1 MKIVVQR
8 VKDANLSVD
17 GKVVSEIGKGI
28 VAYVCFTESDSGK
41 KELFDWATTKLINLR
56 IFEDENGKTNLSAN
70 DVKGEFLLV
79 SQFTLAGDAS
89 HGNRP
94 SFIAAMKWGEAKAMF
109 DEFGEKFKNAYGY
122 KTAFGV
128 FGADM
133 TICQT
138 NDGPFTLILEK
149 TL

>member
-17 GKVVSEIGKGI
+17 GKVVSEIGKGM
-28 VAYVCFTESDSGK
+28 VAYVCFTEADSGK

-94 SFIAAMKWGEAKAMF
+94 SFIAAMKWDEAKAMF
-109 DEFGEKFKNAYGY
+109 DEFGEKFKNAYSY

-133 TICQT
+133 TIRQT

-149 TL
+149 TI

>member
-8 VKDANLSVD
+8 VKGANLSVD

-28 VAYVCFTESDSGK
+28 VAYVCFTEADSGK

-94 SFIAAMKWGEAKAMF
+94 SFITAMKWDEAKAMF

-133 TICQT
+133 TIRQT

>member
-1 MKIVVQR
+1 
-8 VKDANLSVD
+8 
-17 GKVVSEIGKGI
+17 
-28 VAYVCFTESDSGK
+28 
-41 KELFDWATTKLINLR
+41 
-56 IFEDENGKTNLSAN
+56 
-70 DVKGEFLLV
+70 
-79 SQFTLAGDAS
+79 
-89 HGNRP
+89 
-94 SFIAAMKWGEAKAMF
+94 MKWDEAKAMF

-149 TL
+149 TI

>member
-17 GKVVSEIGKGI
+17 GKVVSEIGKGM
-28 VAYVCFTESDSGK
+28 VAYVCFTEADSGK

-56 IFEDENGKTNLSAN
+56 IFEDENGKTILSAN

-94 SFIAAMKWGEAKAMF
+94 SCIAAMKWDEAKAMF
-109 DEFGEKFKNAYGY
+109 GEFGEKFKNAYSY

-133 TICQT
+133 TIRQT

-149 TL
+149 TI

>member
-17 GKVVSEIGKGI
+17 GKVVSEIGKGM
-28 VAYVCFTESDSGK
+28 VAYVCFTEFDSGK
-41 KELFDWATTKLINLR
+41 KELFDWVIAKLINLR

-94 SFIAAMKWGEAKAMF
+94 SFITAMKWDEAKAMF
-109 DEFGEKFKNAYGY
+109 DEFGEKFKIAYGY

-133 TICQT
+133 TIRQT